1 MIMPKKGYRVNVIGF
16 KKTGI
21 SDESGV
27 KIGQE
32 DIMKRF
38 SVDKSG
44 NIFRVEVYRDD
55 KFSGMILVNFSDE
68 NENLI
73 ASEPSNVS
81 RFGLSAGEK
90 ASFAKDSHTSSG
102 KGSNLG
108 R

>member
-1 MIMPKKGYRVNVIGF
+1 MIMPKSGYRVNVIGF
-16 KKTGI
+16 QKTGI

-27 KIGQE
+27 MIGPK
-32 DIMKRF
+32 DIMRRF

-44 NIFRVEVYRDD
+44 NIFRVEVYKDD
-55 KFSGMILVNFSDE
+55 KFSGMVLVNFSGQ

-81 RFGLSAGEK
+81 LFGLSAEKK
-90 ASFAKDSHTSSG
+90 ASFAEDSPSSAGKDSH
-102 KGSNLG
+102 LG